1 MLTDHHSMDFKS
13 FCFCNIM
20 SIIQIAFDDSNSI
33 PGADTGCHSNCFMRC
48 LI

>member
-20 SIIQIAFDDSNSI
+20 SIIQIAYDSNSI